1 VVIMPL
7 DYSISLDLIS
17 KNNIDEEKLISVKK
31 LVSLKPIPT
40 ELKESL
46 VEILEN
52 QKGKKLEIYIE
63 DLEISED
70 AEDDLQ
76 DFIAELDEEII
87 QLADES
93 LFIWASSYPAC
104 LKIFKKNGFTWDYTE
119 ESDEEY
125 DLDLPIWEDYE

>member
-1 VVIMPL
+1 MPL
-7 DYSISLDLIS
+7 DYSICLDLTS
-17 KNNIDEEKLISVKK
+17 QNLIDEEKLISVKK

-63 DLEISED
+63 DLGVSED
-70 AEDDLQ
+70 SEDDLQ

-87 QLADES
+87 QLADGS
-93 LFIWASSYPAC
+93 LFIWSSSYPFYR
-104 LKIFKKNGFTWDYTE
+104 KIFEKNGFTWDYSE
-119 ESDEEY
+119 ESDEEA
-125 DLDLPIWEDYE
+125 DLDLPVWDEYE

>member
-1 VVIMPL
+1 MPL

-17 KNNIDEEKLISVKK
+17 QNLIDEEKLISVKK

-46 VEILEN
+46 VEILET

-63 DLEISED
+63 DLGVSED

-87 QLADES
+87 QLADGS
-93 LFIWASSYPAC
+93 IFIWSSNYPFYR
-104 LKIFKKNGFTWDYTE
+104 KIFEKNGFTWDYSE
-119 ESDEEY
+119 ESDEEP
-125 DLDLPIWEDYE
+125 DLDLPVWDEYE